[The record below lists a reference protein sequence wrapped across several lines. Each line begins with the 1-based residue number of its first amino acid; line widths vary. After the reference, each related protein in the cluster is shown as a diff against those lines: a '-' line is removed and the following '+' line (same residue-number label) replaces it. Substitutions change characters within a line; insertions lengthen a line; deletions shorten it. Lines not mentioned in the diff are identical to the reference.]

1 MHFNNV
7 FARSLLTVFALTLIL
22 NVAAL
27 GRPYT
32 DDKSDAWV
40 SVSQMIKFIGMG
52 DQPSVERAGNDAIG
66 SLEKAIDREE
76 DSGKKDKLRDAK
88 TQVIEALSHATR
100 GEWPH
105 AESSAKRALQLIED
119 VK

>member
-7 FARSLLTVFALTLIL
+7 FARSLLTVLALTVVL
-22 NVAAL
+22 NGAVW
-27 GRPYT
+27 GSSYR
-32 DDKSDAWV
+32 DSKSDAWT

-66 SLEKAIDREE
+66 SLEKAIDLEE

-88 TQVIEALSHATR
+88 TRVREALSHAAR
-100 GEWPH
+100 GEWPN